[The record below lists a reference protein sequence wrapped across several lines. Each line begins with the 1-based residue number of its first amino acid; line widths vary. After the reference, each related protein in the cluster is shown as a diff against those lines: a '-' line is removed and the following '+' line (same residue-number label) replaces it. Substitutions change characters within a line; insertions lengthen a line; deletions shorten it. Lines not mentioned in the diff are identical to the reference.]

1 MFTAAKLLIAVAAI
15 CFLLLLLS
23 IIVNY
28 SCFAVATCFL
38 QLQLVSIASFCQF
51 IFNCELVMQR
61 LTNITINRD
70 LIWHS

>member
-38 QLQLVSIASFCQF
+38 QLQLVSIASFC
-51 IFNCELVMQR
+51 LVVVS
-61 LTNITINRD
+61 LS
-70 LIWHS
+70 LIVS